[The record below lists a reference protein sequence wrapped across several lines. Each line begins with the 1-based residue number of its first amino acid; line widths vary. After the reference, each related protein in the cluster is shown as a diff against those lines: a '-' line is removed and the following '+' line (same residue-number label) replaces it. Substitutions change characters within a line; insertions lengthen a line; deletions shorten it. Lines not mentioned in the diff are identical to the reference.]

1 MKLSKEDDD
10 VSGYSPQWMIC
21 RGEAFHFDKQSW
33 TVVIHKFIQLFLE
46 TEGQFGDYLG
56 NQVWLYTTI
65 TNGDPSLARIGKSNG
80 KGSFIVPERNGWH
93 YIPEG
98 NISVRRSTSNIML
111 EIIRRIVID
120 TDYEHKIVLIV
131 KNKDEQLKYIHL

>member
-21 RGEAFHFDKQSW
+21 RGEAIHFDKQSW
-33 TVVIHKFIQLFLE
+33 TVVLHKFIQMVLDSVWDDWSQE
-46 TEGQFGDYLG
+46 YLY
-56 NQVWLYTTI
+56 LKI

-80 KGSFIVPERNGWH
+80 KGSFIVPERNGWY
-93 YIPEG
+93 YIPEKD
-98 NISVRRSTSNIML
+98 ISVRRSTGNIML
-111 EIIRRIVID
+111 EIIRRIVLD
-120 TDYEHKIVLIV
+120 TDYERKIVLAV